1 LAHKPSQKNI
11 IVKKRKRP
19 LRVYL
24 NMTSMMDIFTIILVF
39 LMKQFSAEGS
49 IITPAKGL
57 KLPNSS
63 IEKAAQMSLS
73 VVVSRI
79 QIMVED
85 STITKTVDVMDNIKE
100 HPKDFLIGALYGE
113 LKKRAKYAED
123 MEVKYGKPFGREVFI
138 QLDEALPFEMLTRVL
153 YTCGQAGFPNTRLAV
168 YRTGD

>member
-1 LAHKPSQKNI
+1 LAHQPSQKNLKI
-11 IVKKRKRP
+11 KNRKRP
-19 LRVYL
+19 LRVFL
-24 NMTSMMDIFTIILVF
+24 NMTAMMDIFTIILVF

-57 KLPNSS
+57 KLPSSS
-63 IEKAAQMSLS
+63 IEKSAQMSLN

-85 STITKTVDVMDNIKE
+85 STIAKTVDVMDYIQE
-100 HPKDFLIGALYGE
+100 HPKDFLIGPLQHE

-123 MEVKYGKPFGREVFI
+123 LEAKYGTPFGGEVFI
-138 QLDEALPFEMLTRVL
+138 QLDEALPFEMLTRIL
-153 YTCGQAGFPNTRLAV
+153 YTCGQAGFPSTRLAV